1 MWAAEAACWAGMWTD
16 EDQAEADRRS
26 EERIAAAARVML
38 DLSPE
43 DLTEALERV
52 GQERCLDCG
61 SREPN
66 PDAHWCPRFS
76 HGTKAEQ

>member
-61 SREPN
+61 SPFC
-66 PDAHWCPRFS
+66 D
-76 HGTKAEQ
+76 